1 MNPSGEINVWAK
13 VIGFSCVYKQ
23 TTNMA
28 ESAPLRGQY
37 SPDQRNPYRTNEA
50 FHFDPDEEEKLAQ
63 CLAGKRVIMEGW

>member
-1 MNPSGEINVWAK
+1 
-13 VIGFSCVYKQ
+13 
-23 TTNMA
+23 MA